1 MKKLIISLLLSSFF
15 LSLAIGQDMLDLENS
30 PIADRILAKKMA
42 FFTDKLQLS
51 SEEFQNFWPLFT
63 QFEKEQRQIRLKY
76 RTKRT
81 AFKYMTDDEA
91 EAFIENN
98 FKMEEEILS
107 LKKDYYSKFRKVM
120 PVRKLAMVNKVNREF
135 KEEILKQLRERRKN
149 RQD

>member
-15 LSLAIGQDMLDLENS
+15 IGTALAQDMLDLENS
-30 PIADRILAKKMA
+30 PAADRILAKKMA

-51 SEEFQNFWPLFT
+51 SEEFQNFWPLFS

-81 AFKYMTDDEA
+81 AFKYMTDEEA
-91 EAFIENN
+91 ENFINNN
-98 FKMEEEILS
+98 FKMEEEILN
-107 LKKDYYSKFRKVM
+107 LKKSYYEKFRKVM

-135 KEEILKQLRERRKN
+135 KEEILKQLRERRMN
-149 RQD
+149 RR